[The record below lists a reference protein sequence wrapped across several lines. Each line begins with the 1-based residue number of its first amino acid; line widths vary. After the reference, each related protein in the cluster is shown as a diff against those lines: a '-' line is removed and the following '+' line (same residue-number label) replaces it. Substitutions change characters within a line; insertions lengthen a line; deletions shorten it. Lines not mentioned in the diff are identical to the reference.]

1 MPILP
6 FKVENISGKGLQ
18 RMLTMIYSALAT
30 EVLYP
35 STGFLLNPMTAGAAL
50 ALSSVIVINNSLRL
64 RLKKI

>member
-6 FKVENISGKGLQ
+6 FKIENISGKGLQ
-18 RMLTMIYSALAT
+18 RMLTMIYSALTT

-35 STGFLLNPMTAGAAL
+35 STGFLLNPMIAGTAM
-50 ALSSVIVINNSLRL
+50 ALSSVIVVNNSLRP